1 MLSKFRKST
10 VIVGI
15 TAALLGTAAQAQIE
29 EVIVTA
35 NKREQTLQDI
45 PMSVSVTS
53 AEKIEQSA
61 IVDLIDLQSAVPTLR
76 VTQLQKTSQTNFII
90 RGYGNGANNPGIEP
104 AVGVYIDGVA
114 RSRSAGAMADLPTI
128 ERIEVL
134 SGPQSTLFGKNAS
147 AGVISM
153 TTKLPEKEFGGS
165 LGTTFGNYGQA
176 IFKGTVTNALS
187 DTASFRL
194 SASNNKADGYAT
206 NLTDGSSLNGRDRS
220 AIRGQLL
227 LEPSDDVTVRIIAD
241 YNSMDEECCIAT
253 SLVDGFTSGV
263 TAALAVANGYGYAPI
278 DPWARESYMN
288 DSADGSKKPRNQLT
302 GKGLSVQIDWDLDF
316 ATLTS
321 ITSQRNQISETTF
334 DADFS
339 AADLVA
345 ENRGDQEFKSFSQE
359 IRLASND
366 DGPMQWMV
374 GSYFSQLDID
384 HFRNVTYGTQILPF
398 ADALVTAGLT
408 QAIAAEA
415 AAGYIA
421 AGGPAS
427 GAEAYGLAAAQ
438 ATLAPV
444 GGSGVNYVGAAF
456 GVCVVNGVPCSSVFF
471 VPGTGL
477 PDESFTMKNTSA
489 SLFGQIDYDISDK
502 LTATFGLNYTD
513 DKKDVKSDVTV
524 VDLFAALPF
533 EAAGLGALTGLQFFK
548 PFVNYPNENESGAFD
563 SDDLTHT
570 LRLAYS
576 PDEDT
581 TFYASH
587 STGFKAISVSMTVD
601 ARELRSAD
609 PEEATL
615 MEIGLKKSFENG
627 YINLAIFD
635 QSIKGFQS
643 NSFTGTGFN
652 LVNAGSETHKGV
664 EFDSMFALSE
674 NLVVQLSLMA
684 LDPVYDEFLR
694 GPCDST
700 GLGGEEYACPPGQNF
715 TNLSGQKPGGVHELS
730 GNANAVY
737 SFNVS
742 DSINGYARLE
752 YVYADEVQI
761 DGTIPLSI
769 ASRGYDNINASIG
782 LKSDKDDFSMS
793 LWGRNLTDHE
803 TLLSAF
809 PTTAAPGSFSG
820 YPNAPRTYGITF
832 RKGF

>member
-1 MLSKFRKST
+1 MLSNFRKHALLL
-10 VIVGI
+10 GA
-15 TAALLGTAAQAQIE
+15 TAAFLGTAAQAQIE

-45 PMSVSVTS
+45 PISVTVTS
-53 AEKIEQSA
+53 AEQIEQSA

-104 AVGVYIDGVA
+104 AVGIYIDGVA
-114 RSRSAGAMADLPTI
+114 RTRSAGAMADLPTI

-153 TTKLPEKEFGGS
+153 TTRLPEQEFGGS
-165 LGTTFGNYGQA
+165 IGATVGNYGQR
-176 IFKGTVTNALS
+176 ILKGTVTNALS
-187 DTASFRL
+187 DTAAFRL
-194 SASNNKADGYAT
+194 SASTNTADGYAI

-263 TAALAVANGYGYAPI
+263 TAALATANGYGYAPI

-321 ITSQRNQISETTF
+321 ITSHRNQTSETTF

-345 ENRGDQEFKSFSQE
+345 ENRGDQEFSSFSQE
-359 IRLASND
+359 IRLASNN

-374 GSYFSQLDID
+374 GSYYSQLDID

-408 QAIAAEA
+408 QAIAAQA

-438 ATLAPV
+438 ATLAPL

-456 GVCVVNGVPCSSVFF
+456 GVCFVNGVACSDVFY

-477 PDESFTMKNTSA
+477 PDESFTMKNSSS
-489 SLFGQIDYDISDK
+489 SLFGQVDYDLSDN

-513 DKKDVKSDVTV
+513 DRKDVVSDVTV
-524 VDLFAALPF
+524 IDAFAALPF

-548 PFVNYPNENESGAFD
+548 PFVNYPNSDESGDFN

-587 STGFKAISVSMTVD
+587 STGFKATSVSMTVD

-615 MEIGLKKSFENG
+615 VEIGMKKSFDNG
-627 YINLAIFD
+627 YINLAVFD

-652 LVNAGSETHKGV
+652 LVNAGQQTHKGV
-664 EFDSMFALSE
+664 EFDSKFALSE
-674 NLVVQLSLMA
+674 DLVVQLSVMA

-700 GLGGEEYACPPGQNF
+700 GLGGEEYACPPGQSF
-715 TNLSGQKPGGVHELS
+715 TDLSGQKPGGVHEMS

-737 SFNVS
+737 SFNISDYVS
-742 DSINGYARLE
+742 GYARLE
-752 YVYADEVQI
+752 YVYADEQQI

-769 ASRGYDNINASIG
+769 ASRSYDNVNASIG
-782 LKSDKDDFSMS
+782 LKSERDDFSLT

-820 YPNAPRTYGITF
+820 YPNAPRTYGVTF